1 MISNSIKFILKTNA
15 LYSICTGTS
24 TQNEEDTPEAD
35 APEPDEPTNDET
47 SGAVE
52 GEAGATAKTII
63 TWIVASVQKCRQCD
77 TEKPCGYRYKHVDV
91 EPSAEAD
98 DEADAEPASKF
109 EYVCDQA
116 CCDALLDAE
125 PGKYFLRRKKFLVE
139 EVSQEGAQQV
149 DEEGNAV
156 PEAEARVDG
165 EEASESDTAT
175 VKMNVCLQCKEQ
187 KSCKY
192 FLRQEQDTFYICN
205 DDCFNL
211 LNAEEPDKYK
221 LKRHSIRV
229 RNIGATTIRSP
240 SKKPESNVVART
252 NAEAEAARLDR
263 IESFRRRCADCQ
275 LELNV
280 SEKQLVWE
288 TMDFCNEVCLG
299 SYQRSFGSN
308 CETCKQEVS
317 STALGKYCVRFGF
330 DVRQFCCAA
339 CLNTYKKGLKT
350 CSCCQKDIS
359 SGQEGFLAPVGD
371 KDQFKDFCSQACLRR
386 YDNMCNP
393 KKKLRTD
400 MCGVCN
406 NEKPV
411 RVEMLLDDK
420 EHYFCSNPCFSAFKF
435 VSNVNADPCAMC
447 CKYFERKT
455 ADAYTIYNN
464 DQPTPKMFC
473 SRICINVY
481 IIVNRH
487 IVSCQWC
494 KVKKYNFDMIY
505 KQQGDLETLTC
516 SINCLTMHGVS
527 CNISAR
533 AVTKCDN
540 CSNASTPQYHLTM
553 SDASMRNFC
562 TYQCVMQFQNQFA
575 RTPLTLDSDLPS
587 TSAGK
592 SQQQQQSAAQLHGSN
607 KNGAPFPT
615 GLPKRVKLKLSQQ
628 PVSSNSYQE
637 FEKFDR
643 NLKLRRE

>member
-1 MISNSIKFILKTNA
+1 MNSIFTAIA
-15 LYSICTGTS
+15 
-24 TQNEEDTPEAD
+24 TQNDEDTPEAD
-35 APEPDEPTNDET
+35 AQEPDEPANDEA
-47 SGAVE
+47 SAAAE
-52 GEAGATAKTII
+52 GETGATAKII
-63 TWIVASVQKCRQCD
+63 ISWIVASTQKCKQCD
-77 TEKPCGYRYKHVDV
+77 TEKPCGYRLKIVDT
-91 EPSAEAD
+91 ESSAEGGE
-98 DEADAEPASKF
+98 EAESEPAPNRF
-109 EYVCDQA
+109 EYVCDQS
-116 CCDALLDAE
+116 CCDALLEAQ

-139 EVSQEGAQQV
+139 EVVSQEGAQHQQQA
-149 DEEGNAV
+149 DEEGA
-156 PEAEARVDG
+156 AETTTVEG
-165 EEASESDTAT
+165 EEVTTSDNTAKET
-175 VKMNVCLQCKEQ
+175 APKLNVCLQCKEQ

-192 FLRQEQDTFYICN
+192 FLRQELDTFYICN
-205 DDCFNL
+205 DDCYNL

-263 IESFRRRCADCQ
+263 MESFRRRCADCHE
-275 LELNV
+275 ELNV
-280 SEKQLVWE
+280 SEKQLIWE

-299 SYQRSFGSN
+299 SYQRSIGGN
-308 CETCKQEVS
+308 CQTCKLEVNS
-317 STALGKYCVRFGF
+317 IALGKYCVRFGF

-455 ADAYTIYNN
+455 TDAYTIYNN
-464 DQPTPKMFC
+464 DQQTPKMFC
-473 SRICINVY
+473 SRVCINVY

-527 CNISAR
+527 CNITAR

-540 CSNASTPQYHLTM
+540 CSNTSTPQYHLTM

-575 RTPLTLDSDLPS
+575 RTPLTLDSDVPS
-587 TSAGK
+587 TSTGRA
-592 SQQQQQSAAQLHGSN
+592 QQQQQSAARLHGSN

-615 GLPKRVKLKLSQQ
+615 GLPKRVKLKLAQH
-628 PVSSNSYQE
+628 PVSSISFTTFQYCA
-637 FEKFDR
+637 R
-643 NLKLRRE
+643 

>member
-1 MISNSIKFILKTNA
+1 MNTAANDD
-15 LYSICTGTS
+15 
-24 TQNEEDTPEAD
+24 EDTPEPD
-35 APEPDEPTNDET
+35 AQEADEPSQEA
-47 SGAVE
+47 SGTAE
-52 GEAGATAKTII
+52 DEAGGHAKII
-63 TWIVASVQKCRQCD
+63 IVWIVGSTQKCRQCGI
-77 TEKPCGYRYKHVDV
+77 EKTCVYRFKHS
-91 EPSAEAD
+91 E
-98 DEADAEPASKF
+98 EPAGENAEDTAASEAPATGGTF
-109 EYVCDQA
+109 EYLCDQS
-116 CCDALLDAE
+116 CCDAFLAAE

-139 EVSQEGAQQV
+139 EVSQESSSAAAVDDDASMNSEATAAEPNEGAI
-149 DEEGNAV
+149 DAAITNKKHA
-156 PEAEARVDG
+156 
-165 EEASESDTAT
+165 
-175 VKMNVCLQCKEQ
+175 CLQCKEQ
-187 KSCKY
+187 TNCKY
-192 FLRQEQDTFYICN
+192 FLRQDQDTYYICN

-240 SKKPESNVVART
+240 SKKPETNVVART

-275 LELNV
+275 QEVNV
-280 SEKQLVWE
+280 SDKQLIWE

-299 SYQRSFGSN
+299 SYQRSFGGN

-317 STALGKYCVRFGF
+317 SIALGKYCVRFGF
-330 DVRQFCCAA
+330 EVRQFCCAA

-435 VSNVNADPCAMC
+435 VSNVNADPCSMC
-447 CKYFERKT
+447 CKYFERKST
-455 ADAYTIYNN
+455 DAYTIYSN
-464 DQPTPKMFC
+464 DQQAPKMFC

-505 KQQGDLETLTC
+505 KQQNDQETLTC

-540 CSNASTPQYHLTM
+540 CSNTSTPQYHLTM

-575 RTPLTLDSDLPS
+575 RTPLTLDGDVPS
-587 TSAGK
+587 TSASK
-592 SQQQQQSAAQLHGSN
+592 AQQQQHLSASQARGSN

-628 PVSSNSYQE
+628 PVCIY
-637 FEKFDR
+637 F
-643 NLKLRRE
+643 KLDL